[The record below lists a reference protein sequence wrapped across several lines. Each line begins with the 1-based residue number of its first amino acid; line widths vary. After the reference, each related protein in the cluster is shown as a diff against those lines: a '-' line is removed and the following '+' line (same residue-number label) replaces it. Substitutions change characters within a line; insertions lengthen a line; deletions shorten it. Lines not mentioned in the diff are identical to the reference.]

1 MIARI
6 EVDHRLIVLGLS
18 ETTMRI
24 LKLAVTLV
32 MISTAAVAQGPGD
45 MVRRDG
51 DLLELKLQNGKF
63 KTYQSDRKA
72 CENHDAERC
81 VIYELR
87 AYLPSQNAFVIEGK
101 SYEGG
106 AHWVVSRK
114 TGRAVQLETRPEFSP
129 TGKRFVSVNGAEL
142 GSHSYDVAIWVMTP
156 DEPKLEFRY
165 ETPQGDRYEL
175 WEFRGW
181 NGEDRINLEVKVGN
195 AMVPFESEAVR
206 TAAGWQIK
214 RPPQSN

>member
-1 MIARI
+1 MRVAKRA
-6 EVDHRLIVLGLS
+6 VALIMV
-18 ETTMRI
+18 
-24 LKLAVTLV
+24 
-32 MISTAAVAQGPGD
+32 STAAMAQGTAD

-51 DLLELKLQNGKF
+51 DVLELKLQNGKF
-63 KTYQSDRKA
+63 KTYQSNRKA

-101 SYEGG
+101 SYEGE
-106 AHWVVSRK
+106 AHEVVSRK
-114 TGRAVQLETRPEFSP
+114 TGRAAQLETRPEFSP
-129 TGKRFVSVNGAEL
+129 SGKRFVSVNNKEL

-181 NGEDRINLEVKVGN
+181 DGEDRIKLGVNVGG
-195 AMVPFESEAVR
+195 AMLPFESEAVR
-206 TAAGWQIK
+206 TRAGWQIK

>member
-1 MIARI
+1 
-6 EVDHRLIVLGLS
+6 
-18 ETTMRI
+18 MRI
-24 LKLAVTLV
+24 ASLAVALV
-32 MISTAAVAQGPGD
+32 MVSTAAVSQGPAD

-51 DLLELKLQNGKF
+51 DILELKLQNGKF
-63 KTYQSDRKA
+63 KTYQSNRKA
-72 CENHDAERC
+72 CEKHDAERC

-87 AYLPSQNAFVIEGK
+87 AYLSSQNAFVIEGK
-101 SYEGG
+101 SYEGE
-106 AHWVVSRK
+106 AHEVVSRK

-129 TGKRFVSVNGAEL
+129 TGQRFVSVNDKEL

-181 NGEDRINLEVKVGN
+181 DGEDRIKLEVKVGS

-206 TAAGWQIK
+206 TKAGWQIK
-214 RPPQSN
+214 RPPPSN

>member
-1 MIARI
+1 MCIVRLAIA
-6 EVDHRLIVLGLS
+6 
-18 ETTMRI
+18 
-24 LKLAVTLV
+24 LAT
-32 MISTAAVAQGPGD
+32 ISTAAVAQVPGD
-45 MVRRDG
+45 MVRREG
-51 DLLELKLQNGKF
+51 DVLELKFQNGKI
-63 KTYQSDRKA
+63 KTYQSNRKA
-72 CENHDAERC
+72 CENHDVEGC

-101 SYEGG
+101 SYEDH
-106 AHWVVSRK
+106 AHWVISRK

-129 TGKRFVSVNGAEL
+129 TGKRFVSVNNKEQ

-165 ETPQGDRYEL
+165 ERPQGDRYEL

-181 NGEDRINLEVKVGN
+181 DGEDRIKLENVGG
-195 AMVPFESEAVR
+195 AMPPFESEAVR
-206 TAAGWQIK
+206 TKTGWQIK